1 MSKIYESPD
10 KGETVYERD
19 FGAPHDSRVKITE
32 HIKQQMDPRHD
43 QSAFKDPWN
52 KNAMGYGKPTRL
64 FKVEEFTSHAGKQL
78 PFKIECDAFNE
89 EDWDA
94 IAQMIL
100 CYEEEPFY
108 RAEGI
113 PRGGLP
119 LAKALNKYATGNK
132 EDKILICD
140 DVWTTGSSFKEY
152 IKENYPGWLAGVGL
166 RWVVFKRGPNATL
179 NSCKALFTL
188 PGI

>member
-19 FGAPHDSRVKITE
+19 FGASYESRVKIKD
-32 HIKQQMDPRHD
+32 IV
-43 QSAFKDPWN
+43 DPWN
-52 KNAMGYGKPTRL
+52 KNAMGYGKDKQPTRL

-78 PFKIECDAFNE
+78 PFKIECDAFDE

-100 CYEEEPFY
+100 CYEKEPFCH
-108 RAEGI
+108 AEGI

-132 EDKILICD
+132 DDKILICD

-152 IKENYPGWLAGVGL
+152 IKENYPDWLAGVGL
-166 RWVVFKRGPNATL
+166 RWVVFKRGPNQTL
-179 NSCKALFTL
+179 NSCKSLFTL
-188 PGI
+188 PGIQ